1 VKKLSSLVLLI
12 MVGSTATA
20 GSIDIG
26 TPLVAGDVA
35 KFENRQKTADT
46 DLSSERLLAVSDWL
60 DQHRSGWQGMIT
72 PGSSEPVQL
81 EANLKH
87 RDGHITTMSVIAGGR
102 GGYYLRVTGPGTM
115 AYRSLWGF
123 FQSWAATRW
132 LSDQDLAA
140 LRSLF
145 GVT

>member
-1 VKKLSSLVLLI
+1 MKKLSSLVLLAL
-12 MVGSTATA
+12 VGSTATA

-26 TPLVAGDVA
+26 SPLVAGDVA
-35 KFENRQKTADT
+35 QFENHQKTADT
-46 DLSSERLLAVSDWL
+46 DLSSERLVAVFDWL
-60 DQHRSGWQGMIT
+60 DQHRSGWQGMLT
-72 PGSSEPVQL
+72 PGSGEPVQW

-87 RDGHITTMSVIAGGR
+87 RDGRITTMSVIAGGR
-102 GGYYLRVTGPGTM
+102 GGYYLRVTGPDTM
-115 AYRSLWGF
+115 AYRSFGGF